1 MRKIILQGH
10 ILSTAGDAPN
20 LGFLHTGFCI
30 SCIHAC
36 YLFCNLDHAAAACSI
51 FLAWVYDDDDA
62 LLCSD
67 DMGSGISTIQ
77 LLTLNLVIHGP
88 AGLCIKSFSA
98 SCTKQR
104 HGASALVVGNDFGW
118 SYDDH
123 ISYAECSTASLS

>member
-1 MRKIILQGH
+1 MILQGH

-20 LGFLHTGFCI
+20 LSFLHTGFCI

-36 YLFCNLDHAAAACSI
+36 YFCNLDHAAAACSI
-51 FLAWVYDDDDA
+51 FLARVYDDDDDA

-67 DMGSGISTIQ
+67 NMGSGISTIQ

-88 AGLCIKSFSA
+88 AGLCIKSFGA

-104 HGASALVVGNDFGW
+104 H
-118 SYDDH
+118 
-123 ISYAECSTASLS
+123 

>member
-1 MRKIILQGH
+1 MLQILASYTQ
-10 ILSTAGDAPN
+10 D
-20 LGFLHTGFCI
+20 CI

-36 YLFCNLDHAAAACSI
+36 YFCNLDHAAAACSI
-51 FLAWVYDDDDA
+51 FLARVYDDDDDDDDDDA

-67 DMGSGISTIQ
+67 NMGSGISTIQ